1 MLRRFILAAAVALG
15 AGHALADTVVL
26 EAPDQTLP
34 ATYQEAPILDAD
46 VKAGKLPPVA
56 ERLPQVPLVEPDVNG
71 RGPGQYGGDLDMLV
85 GRAKDSRLLSVYGY
99 ARLVVWNTDFKL
111 EPDILQSVSID
122 DGRKFTLKL
131 RAGHKWSDGHPF
143 TSEDFRYWWEDVA
156 NNAEVSPSG
165 PPIQLLVEGEL
176 PKVTFPDE
184 TTVVY
189 EWSKPNPFF
198 LPALAGA
205 TPLYIYRPAH
215 YMEQFHV
222 KYADPAK
229 LQALIDDAGKD
240 GWAPLHNSKDNL
252 YNMDNP
258 ALPTLEPWQIATEPP
273 TERMIAKRNPYF
285 HRVDP
290 QGNQLPYIDNFVMSV
305 VSPSLIPT
313 KTGAGETDL
322 QSRGISFGDYTFL
335 KEASK
340 QGKFKVLLW
349 DTVRG
354 SELALYP
361 NLNAADPD
369 WRNLMRDVRFRRALS
384 LAIDREEIN
393 QVIYYGLGATGNQ
406 SALESSPLYKEE
418 LRQAYANF
426 DVDQAN
432 ALLDEIGLTQRDN
445 KGIRLIAPGKPL
457 EIVVETAGETLEE
470 SDVLELIKDSWK
482 QVGISLFSKPSERT
496 VLRNRIFAGD
506 TVMAMW
512 FGTENAQLTA
522 DMSPEEYVP
531 VRQQSYQWPMWGQ
544 FYETKGADGQ
554 KPDMPEA
561 ERLMQL
567 YVDWQE
573 ATDEAGRAAVWE
585 EILQINADQVYT
597 IGLVAGIPQPV
608 VVNTKLHNVPEQAIY
623 NWEPGAQ
630 FGMHRPTSFWMDQ

>member
-1 MLRRFILAAAVALG
+1 
-15 AGHALADTVVL
+15 
-26 EAPDQTLP
+26 
-34 ATYQEAPILDAD
+34 
-46 VKAGKLPPVA
+46 
-56 ERLPQVPLVEPDVNG
+56 
-71 RGPGQYGGDLDMLV
+71 
-85 GRAKDSRLLSVYGY
+85 
-99 ARLVVWNTDFKL
+99 
-111 EPDILQSVSID
+111 
-122 DGRKFTLKL
+122 
-131 RAGHKWSDGHPF
+131 
-143 TSEDFRYWWEDVA
+143 
-156 NNAEVSPSG
+156 
-165 PPIQLLVEGEL
+165 
-176 PKVTFPDE
+176 
-184 TTVVY
+184 
-189 EWSKPNPFF
+189 
-198 LPALAGA
+198 
-205 TPLYIYRPAH
+205 
-215 YMEQFHV
+215 
-222 KYADPAK
+222 
-229 LQALIDDAGKD
+229 
-240 GWAPLHNSKDNL
+240 
-252 YNMDNP
+252 
-258 ALPTLEPWQIATEPP
+258 
-273 TERMIAKRNPYF
+273 
-285 HRVDP
+285 
-290 QGNQLPYIDNFVMSV
+290 
-305 VSPSLIPT
+305 
-313 KTGAGETDL
+313 
-322 QSRGISFGDYTFL
+322 
-335 KEASK
+335 
-340 QGKFKVLLW
+340 
-349 DTVRG
+349 
-354 SELALYP
+354 LALYP

-585 EILQINADQVYT
+585 EILEINADQVYT

-608 VVNTKLHNVPEQAIY
+608 VVSTKLHNVPEQAIY

>member
-1 MLRRFILAAAVALG
+1 MALRLILATLLLAFG
-15 AGHALADTVVL
+15 AGTSLAETVVL
-26 EAPDQTLP
+26 EAPGQTLP
-34 ATYQEAPILDAD
+34 ANFQEAPALAAE
-46 VKAGKLPPVA
+46 VQAGKLPPLA
-56 ERLPQVPLVEPDVNG
+56 DRLPQVPLVEPLIEG
-71 RGPGQYGGDLDMLV
+71 RVIGQYGGSLDMLV

-99 ARLVVWNTDFKL
+99 ARLVVWNTSFEL
-111 EPDILQSVSID
+111 EPDILQSVSIE
-122 DGRKFTLKL
+122 DGRIFTMKL
-131 RAGHKWSDGHPF
+131 RPGHKWSDGHPF

-156 NNAEVSPSG
+156 NNVELSPSG

-189 EWSKPNPFF
+189 EWSQPNPFF

-215 YMEQFHV
+215 YMKQFHV
-222 KYADPAK
+222 KYADPAA
-229 LQALIDDAGKD
+229 LQAAVDDAGKD

-273 TERMIAKRNPYF
+273 TERMVAKRNPFF
-285 HRVDP
+285 HRVDAE
-290 QGNQLPYIDNFVMSV
+290 GHQLPYIDEFVLSV

-335 KEASK
+335 KEAEK
-340 QGKFKVLLW
+340 RGNFKVLLW
-349 DTVRG
+349 ETVRG

-361 NLNAADPD
+361 NLNASDPD
-369 WRNLMRDVRFRRALS
+369 WQKLNRDVRFRRALS

-393 QVIYYGLGATGNQ
+393 QVIYYGLGQAGNQ
-406 SALESSPLYKEE
+406 SALPTSPLYKEE
-418 LRQAYANF
+418 LHQAYAGF
-426 DVDQAN
+426 DLDEAN
-432 ALLDEIGLTQRDN
+432 RLLDEIGLTERNDR
-445 KGIRLIAPGKPL
+445 GVRMIAPGKPL

-482 QVGISLFSKPSERT
+482 QAGISLFSKPSERT

-512 FGTENAQLTA
+512 FGYENAQLTA
-522 DMSPEEYVP
+522 GMSPEEFVP

-544 FYETKGADGQ
+544 FYETKGQDGQ
-554 KPDMPEA
+554 KVDMPEA
-561 ERLMQL
+561 ERLLVL
-567 YVDWQE
+567 YDDWRK
-573 ATDEAGRAAVWE
+573 ATTEEDRTKVWE

-597 IGLVAGIPQPV
+597 IGIVAGIPQPV
-608 VVNTKLHNVPEQAIY
+608 VVTTKLHNVPEQAIY

-630 FGMHRPTSFWMDQ
+630 FGMHRPTSFWLE

>member
-1 MLRRFILAAAVALG
+1 MALRFILALVFALG
-15 AGHALADTVVL
+15 VGDALAETVVL
-26 EAPDQTLP
+26 EAPGQPLP
-34 ATYQEAPILDAD
+34 ASYQEAPALAAD
-46 VKAGKLPPVA
+46 VQAGKLPPVA
-56 ERLPQVPLVEPDVNG
+56 ERLPQVPLVEPLIEG
-71 RGPGQYGGDLDMLV
+71 RGLGHYGGDLDMLV

-99 ARLVVWNTDFKL
+99 ARLVVWNTDFEL
-111 EPDILQSVSID
+111 EPDILQSVSIE
-122 DGRKFTLKL
+122 DGRIFTLKL

-156 NNAEVSPSG
+156 NNAELSPSG

-176 PKVTFPDE
+176 PTVTFPDE
-184 TTVVY
+184 TTVVHT
-189 EWSKPNPFF
+189 WSKPNPFF

-205 TPLYIYRPAH
+205 TPLYIYRPSH
-215 YMEQFHV
+215 YMKQFHV
-222 KYADPAK
+222 KYADPAA
-229 LQALIDDAGKD
+229 LQAAVDEAGKD

-285 HRVDP
+285 HRIDESG
-290 QGNQLPYIDNFVMSV
+290 QQLPYIDDFVMSV

-335 KEASK
+335 KEAEK
-340 QGKFKVLLW
+340 RGTFKVLLW
-349 DTVRG
+349 ETVRG

-361 NLNAADPD
+361 NLNASDPD
-369 WRNLMRDVRFRRALS
+369 WRKLTRDARFRRALS

-393 QVIYYGLGATGNQ
+393 QVIYYGLGQTGNQ

-418 LRQAYANF
+418 LRQAYAGF
-426 DVDQAN
+426 DLDEAN
-432 ALLDEIGLTQRDN
+432 RLLDEVGLTDRNGQ
-445 KGIRLIAPGKPL
+445 GIRMIAPGKPL

-482 QVGISLFSKPSERT
+482 QAGISLFSKPSERT

-544 FYETKGADGQ
+544 FYETKGQDGQ
-554 KPDMPEA
+554 KVDMPEA
-561 ERLMQL
+561 ERLLQL
-567 YVDWQE
+567 YDDWRTA
-573 ATDEAGRAAVWE
+573 ATAEDRTKVWE

-608 VVNTKLHNVPEQAIY
+608 VVSRKLHNVPEQAIY

-630 FGMHRPTSFWMDQ
+630 FGMHRPTSFWMD